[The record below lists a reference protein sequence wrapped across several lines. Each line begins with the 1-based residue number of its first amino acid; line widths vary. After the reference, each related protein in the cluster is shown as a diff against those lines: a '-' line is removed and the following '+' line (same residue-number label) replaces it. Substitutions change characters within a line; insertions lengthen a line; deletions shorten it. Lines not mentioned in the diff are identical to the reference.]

1 MRPCAQRGGRS
12 RGLRFGST
20 ATTPSA
26 ATFLSDRLGSPRVKS
41 AFRART
47 IRSGRDRM
55 PYPKIEL
62 HVHLEA
68 TLRPELLFQIAHR
81 NEYPLPVDTVEGLR
95 GLYQY
100 HDFDHFM
107 EAWTGT
113 RSSPATAT
121 GCRKRRNATA
131 SRSD

>member
-1 MRPCAQRGGRS
+1 
-12 RGLRFGST
+12 
-20 ATTPSA
+20 
-26 ATFLSDRLGSPRVKS
+26 
-41 AFRART
+41 
-47 IRSGRDRM
+47 M

-107 EAWTGT
+107 EVWTLVTNALRRADDFRQLVVGYAGEASRHGAVYLEGIFSPIERTWRAWAGT